1 MQISID
7 TANSMSIARYL
18 GGTGLA
24 LWVFVMALMPDP
36 GFMAPWLW
44 MALFWALQIGVGLT
58 ILQTILYLMSRV
70 DSKGRMPLWSL
81 VAMSGLCGSVVLAP
95 IYWLIGEGLMQQ
107 FMGFAET
114 IDTDELRSVERTLGW
129 AALVEEWL
137 EISGPVIAG
146 WALISWP
153 RLQGLLP
160 PLVQKTNWSVDE
172 PLVALSQEPKV
183 IEVSVRSWREA
194 LPRELGD
201 DVIAVKS
208 ELQYLRV
215 WTNRGAALVLG
226 SLQEVE
232 DEEGSAGM
240 RVHRSWW
247 VHARHVRT
255 VRRRGEAAICE
266 LSDGREVPISRRR
279 KADAMARFG
288 DRARYQEMPTAS
300 KSLPAHDGQNN
311 LRNPN

>member
-137 EISGPVIAG
+137 DISGPVIAG

-194 LPRELGD
+194 LPKELGD

-215 WTNRGAALVLG
+215 WTTRGAALVLG

>member
-24 LWVFVMALMPDP
+24 LWAFVMALMPDP

-160 PLVQKTNWSVDE
+160 PLVQKTNRSVDE
-172 PLVALSQEPKV
+172 PLAALSQEPKV

-194 LPRELGD
+194 LPKELGD
-201 DVIAVKS
+201 DVMAVKS

-215 WTNRGAALVLG
+215 WTTRGAALVLG

-240 RVHRSWW
+240 RIHRSWW

-255 VRRRGEAAICE
+255 VGRRGEAAICE

-279 KADAMARFG
+279 KADAIERFG

-300 KSLPAHDGQNN
+300 QSLPARDGQNN
-311 LRNPN
+311 RRNPT

>member
-58 ILQTILYLMSRV
+58 IFQTILYLMSRV

-137 EISGPVIAG
+137 DISGPVIAG

-240 RVHRSWW
+240 RIHRSWW

-300 KSLPAHDGQNN
+300 KSLPARDGQNN
-311 LRNPN
+311 RRNPN

>member
-7 TANSMSIARYL
+7 TANSMSIARHL

-114 IDTDELRSVERTLGW
+114 IDTDELRSLERTLGW

-194 LPRELGD
+194 LPKELGD
-201 DVIAVKS
+201 DVMAVKS

-215 WTNRGAALVLG
+215 WTTRGAALVLG

-247 VHARHVRT
+247 IHARHVRT

-279 KADAMARFG
+279 KADAIARFG

-300 KSLPAHDGQNN
+300 QSLPARDGQNN
-311 LRNPN
+311 RRNPT

>member
-24 LWVFVMALMPDP
+24 LWAFVMALMPDP

-114 IDTDELRSVERTLGW
+114 IDTDELRSLERTLGW

-160 PLVQKTNWSVDE
+160 PLVQKTNRSVDE
-172 PLVALSQEPKV
+172 PLVALSQELKV

-194 LPRELGD
+194 LPKELGD
-201 DVIAVKS
+201 DVMAVKS

-215 WTNRGAALVLG
+215 WTTRGAALVLG

-255 VRRRGEAAICE
+255 VGRRGEAAICE

-279 KADAMARFG
+279 KADAIARFG

-300 KSLPAHDGQNN
+300 QSLPARDGQNN
-311 LRNPN
+311 RRNPT

>member
-1 MQISID
+1 
-7 TANSMSIARYL
+7 
-18 GGTGLA
+18 
-24 LWVFVMALMPDP
+24 MALMPDP

-44 MALFWALQIGVGLT
+44 MALFWALQIVVGLT

-114 IDTDELRSVERTLGW
+114 IDTDELRSLERTLGW

-160 PLVQKTNWSVDE
+160 PLVQKTNRSVDE
-172 PLVALSQEPKV
+172 PLAALSQDPKV

-194 LPRELGD
+194 LPKELGD
-201 DVIAVKS
+201 DVMAVKS

-215 WTNRGAALVLG
+215 WTTRGAALVLG

-279 KADAMARFG
+279 KADAIARFG

-300 KSLPAHDGQNN
+300 QSLPARDGQNN
-311 LRNPN
+311 RRNPT

>member
-1 MQISID
+1 MQTSID

-24 LWVFVMALMPDP
+24 LWAFVMALMPDP

-44 MALFWALQIGVGLT
+44 MALFWALQIGAGLT
-58 ILQTILYLMSRV
+58 ILQTMLYLMSRF

-81 VAMSGLCGSVVLAP
+81 VAMSGLCGSAVLAP

-114 IDTDELRSVERTLGW
+114 IDTDELRSVEQTLSW
-129 AALVEEWL
+129 SALLEEWL

-160 PLVQKTNWSVDE
+160 PLVQKTNRSVDE
-172 PLVALSQEPKV
+172 PLAALSQDPKV

-194 LPRELGD
+194 LPKELGD
-201 DVIAVKS
+201 DVMAVKS

-215 WTNRGAALVLG
+215 WTTRGAALVLG

-279 KADAMARFG
+279 KADAVARFG

-300 KSLPAHDGQNN
+300 KSLPARDGQNN
-311 LRNPN
+311 RRNPT

>member
-24 LWVFVMALMPDP
+24 LWAFVMALMPDP

-44 MALFWALQIGVGLT
+44 MALFWALQIVVGLT

-153 RLQGLLP
+153 RLKGLLP
-160 PLVQKTNWSVDE
+160 PLVQKTNRSVDE
-172 PLVALSQEPKV
+172 PLVALSQELKV

-194 LPRELGD
+194 LPKELGD
-201 DVIAVKS
+201 DVMAVKS

-215 WTNRGAALVLG
+215 WTTRGAALVLG

-255 VRRRGEAAICE
+255 VGRRGEAAICE

-279 KADAMARFG
+279 KADAIARFG

-300 KSLPAHDGQNN
+300 QSLPARDGQNN
-311 LRNPN
+311 RRNPT

>member
-215 WTNRGAALVLG
+215 WTTRGAALVLG

-240 RVHRSWW
+240 RIHRSWW

-255 VRRRGEAAICE
+255 VGRRGEAAICE

-300 KSLPAHDGQNN
+300 KSLPARDGQNN
-311 LRNPN
+311 RRNPT

>member
-1 MQISID
+1 
-7 TANSMSIARYL
+7 
-18 GGTGLA
+18 
-24 LWVFVMALMPDP
+24 MPDP

-58 ILQTILYLMSRV
+58 ILQTILYLMSRI

-114 IDTDELRSVERTLGW
+114 IDTDELRSLERTLGW

-160 PLVQKTNWSVDE
+160 PLVQKTNRSVDE

-183 IEVSVRSWREA
+183 IEVSVRSWRDA

-201 DVIAVKS
+201 DVMAVKS

-215 WTNRGAALVLG
+215 WTTRGAALVLG

-255 VRRRGEAAICE
+255 VGRRGEAAICE

-279 KADAMARFG
+279 KADAIARFG

-300 KSLPAHDGQNN
+300 QSLPARDGQNN
-311 LRNPN
+311 RRNPT

>member
-240 RVHRSWW
+240 RLHRSWW

-255 VRRRGEAAICE
+255 VGRRGEAAICE

-300 KSLPAHDGQNN
+300 KSLPARDGQNN
-311 LRNPN
+311 RRNPT

>member
-1 MQISID
+1 
-7 TANSMSIARYL
+7 MSIARHL

-160 PLVQKTNWSVDE
+160 PLVQKTNRSVDE
-172 PLVALSQEPKV
+172 PLAALSQDPKV

-194 LPRELGD
+194 LPKELGD
-201 DVIAVKS
+201 DVMAVKS

-215 WTNRGAALVLG
+215 WTTRGAALVLG

-247 VHARHVRT
+247 IHARHVRT

-279 KADAMARFG
+279 KADAVARFG

-300 KSLPAHDGQNN
+300 KSLPARDGQNN
-311 LRNPN
+311 RRNPN

>member
-1 MQISID
+1 
-7 TANSMSIARYL
+7 
-18 GGTGLA
+18 
-24 LWVFVMALMPDP
+24 MALMPDP

-137 EISGPVIAG
+137 DISGPVIAG

-255 VRRRGEAAICE
+255 VGRRGEAAICE

>member
-24 LWVFVMALMPDP
+24 LWAFVMALMPDP
-36 GFMAPWLW
+36 GFMAPRLW
-44 MALFWALQIGVGLT
+44 MALFWALQIVVGLT

-160 PLVQKTNWSVDE
+160 PLVQKTNRSVDE

-201 DVIAVKS
+201 DVMAVKS

-215 WTNRGAALVLG
+215 WTTRGAALVLG

-255 VRRRGEAAICE
+255 VGRRGEAAICE

-279 KADAMARFG
+279 KADAVARFG

-300 KSLPAHDGQNN
+300 KSLPARDGQNN
-311 LRNPN
+311 RRNPT

>member
-7 TANSMSIARYL
+7 TANSMSIARHL

-44 MALFWALQIGVGLT
+44 MALFWALQIVVGLT

-114 IDTDELRSVERTLGW
+114 IDTDELRSLERTLGW

-160 PLVQKTNWSVDE
+160 PLVQKTNRSVDE
-172 PLVALSQEPKV
+172 PLAALSQDPKV

-194 LPRELGD
+194 LPKELGD
-201 DVIAVKS
+201 DVMAVKS

-215 WTNRGAALVLG
+215 WTTRGAALVLG

-247 VHARHVRT
+247 IHARHVRT

-279 KADAMARFG
+279 KADAVARFG

-300 KSLPAHDGQNN
+300 KSLPARDGQNN
-311 LRNPN
+311 RRNPN

>member
-114 IDTDELRSVERTLGW
+114 IDTDELRSLERTLGW

-160 PLVQKTNWSVDE
+160 PLVQKTNRSVDE
-172 PLVALSQEPKV
+172 PLAALSQEPKV

-194 LPRELGD
+194 LPKELGD
-201 DVIAVKS
+201 DVMAVKS

-215 WTNRGAALVLG
+215 WTTRGAALVLG

-279 KADAMARFG
+279 KADAVARFG

-300 KSLPAHDGQNN
+300 KSLPARDGQNN
-311 LRNPN
+311 RRNPN

>member
-58 ILQTILYLMSRV
+58 IFQTILYLMSRV
-70 DSKGRMPLWSL
+70 ESKGRMPLWSL

-137 EISGPVIAG
+137 DISGPVIAG

-240 RVHRSWW
+240 RIHRSWW

>member
-70 DSKGRMPLWSL
+70 ESKGRMPLWSL

-137 EISGPVIAG
+137 DISGPVIAG

-240 RVHRSWW
+240 RIHRSWW

-279 KADAMARFG
+279 KADAVARFG

>member
-1 MQISID
+1 MQTSVD
-7 TANSMSIARYL
+7 TPNSVSIARYL

-24 LWVFVMALMPDP
+24 LWALVMALTPDA

-137 EISGPVIAG
+137 DISGPVIAG

-240 RVHRSWW
+240 RIHRSWW

>member
-1 MQISID
+1 MQTSVD
-7 TANSMSIARYL
+7 TANSVSIARYL

-24 LWVFVMALMPDP
+24 LWALVMALTPDA

-44 MALFWALQIGVGLT
+44 MALFWALQIGVGLA
-58 ILQTILYLMSRV
+58 ILQTMLYLISRV
-70 DSKGRMPLWSL
+70 DSKGRMPLWLL

-107 FMGFAET
+107 VMGFSET
-114 IDTDELRSVERTLGW
+114 IDTDELRSVEQTFGW
-129 AALVEEWL
+129 TVLVDEWL
-137 EISGPVIAG
+137 EISGPIIAS

-160 PLVQKTNWSVDE
+160 PLVQNINSSVDE
-172 PLVALSQEPKV
+172 QMVALSQKTKV
-183 IEVSVRSWREA
+183 VEVSVPHWRTA
-194 LPRELGD
+194 LATELGD

-215 WTNRGAALVLG
+215 WTTRGTALVLG

-255 VRRRGEAAICE
+255 VVRRGEAAICE

-279 KADAMARFG
+279 KADAVARFG

-300 KSLPAHDGQNN
+300 KSLQAREGQNN
-311 LRNPN
+311 RRNPT